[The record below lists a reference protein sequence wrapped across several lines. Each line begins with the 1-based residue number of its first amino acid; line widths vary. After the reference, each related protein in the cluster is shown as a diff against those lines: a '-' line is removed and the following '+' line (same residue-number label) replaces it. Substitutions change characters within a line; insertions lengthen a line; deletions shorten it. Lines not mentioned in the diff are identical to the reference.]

1 MNKFEK
7 VSFEQYCAAVGGDV
21 DLRAEYDDIKLP
33 VRATKGSAGY
43 DIFLPCSIDL
53 EPGESIKIPTG
64 LRCFLDANAVLM
76 IFPRSGLGTKNRFI
90 PKNLVGQI
98 DSDYVNADNEGHIM
112 MFMVNDGDRPLHLE
126 KGKAFVQGIIVPY
139 LTTIDDSATGE
150 RKGGFG
156 SSAV

>member
-7 VSFEQYCAAVGGDV
+7 VSFAQYCKDVGGDA
-21 DLRAEYDDIKLP
+21 DLTTEYNDIKLP

>member
-7 VSFEQYCAAVGGDV
+7 VSFEQYCAAIGGDS
-21 DLRAEYDDIKLP
+21 DLKAEYDDIKLP

-43 DIFLPCSIDL
+43 DIFLPYPIDL

>member
-7 VSFEQYCAAVGGDV
+7 VSFAQYCKDVGGDA
-21 DLRAEYDDIKLP
+21 DLTAEYNDIKLP

-64 LRCFLDANAVLM
+64 IRCYLDSDVVLM
-76 IFPRSGLGTKNRFI
+76 IFPRSGLGAKNRFI
-90 PKNLVGQI
+90 PRNLVAQI
-98 DSDYVNADNEGHIM
+98 DSDYVNAENEGHIM
-112 MFMVNDGDRPLHLE
+112 MFMVNDGDKPLHLD

-139 LTTIDDSATGE
+139 MTTIDDEATGE
-150 RKGGFG
+150 RTGGFG
-156 SSAV
+156 STGK

>member
-7 VSFEQYCAAVGGDV
+7 VSFAQYCKDVGGDA
-21 DLRAEYDDIKLP
+21 DLTAEYNDIKLP

>member
-7 VSFEQYCAAVGGDV
+7 VSFEQYCVAVGGDA

-64 LRCFLDANAVLM
+64 IRCYLDSNVVLM

-90 PKNLVGQI
+90 PRNLVAQI

-112 MFMVNDGDRPLHLE
+112 MFMVNDGDKPLHLD

-139 LTTIDDSATGE
+139 MTTIDDEATGE
-150 RKGGFG
+150 RTGGFG
-156 SSAV
+156 STNV

>member
-1 MNKFEK
+1 MNNFEK
-7 VSFEQYCAAVGGDV
+7 VSFEQYSAAVGVDA

-53 EPGESIKIPTG
+53 KPGESIKIPTG

-112 MFMVNDGDRPLHLE
+112 MFMVNDGDRHLHLE